1 MTAAVKSY
9 EHLRSQHAAVVY
21 ELVHQ
26 AELSF
31 RGTEVPEA
39 GPDLDCYLADIN
51 RREDEAMVAH
61 KAGVES
67 MIGLLQQWDR
77 ERTLV

>member
-39 GPDLDCYLADIN
+39 GPDLDCYLADIIGARMRQWLRI
-51 RREDEAMVAH
+51 RRAL
-61 KAGVES
+61 S
-67 MIGLLQQWDR
+67 R
-77 ERTLV
+77 

>member
-1 MTAAVKSY
+1 MKSY

-31 RGTEVPEA
+31 RGTEVPEV
-39 GPDLDCYLADIN
+39 GPDHDGYLAEVN
-51 RREDEAMVAH
+51 RREDEASDANE
-61 KAGVES
+61 AGVEA
-67 MIGLLQQWDR
+67 MIALLQQWDR
-77 ERTLV
+77 ERASM